1 MNAQGSQFEDL
12 CSWVT
17 DLISLQHIC
26 IKKSLGTVQGMSL
39 NAFAQAK
46 VIGIVGGGNLYNLG
60 IYVHQQF
67 PQYNPQDP
75 NETPGDQTTFRDLT
89 DLLAP
94 NSLQGVVLAYVW
106 ATVGGQDISPP
117 LTTPLSQL
125 FSNASSWN
133 AFTSSIETSN
143 LDAVLGKST
152 TVMNELASIYSN
164 GQKTFNDLVT
174 YLSTIQPVGGAVA
187 S

>member
-1 MNAQGSQFEDL
+1 MSGQGKQFEDL

-17 DLISLQHIC
+17 DLTSLQNIC

-46 VIGIVGGGNLYNLG
+46 VIGTVGGGNLYNFG

-67 PQYNPQDP
+67 PQYNPQDC

-94 NSLQGVVLAYVW
+94 NSLQALVLAYVW
-106 ATVGGQDISPP
+106 ATVGGQGTDPP
-117 LTTPLSQL
+117 LATPLTQL
-125 FSNASSWN
+125 FSHASSWN
-133 AFTSSIETSN
+133 AFTSSVETSN

-152 TVMNELASIYSN
+152 TVMNGLALIYSN
-164 GQKTFNDLVT
+164 GRKTFTDLVT
-174 YLSTIQPVGGAVA
+174 YLSTIQAVGGAAA